1 MEWKDQGWGNQ
12 KGKVALFADGA
23 RVYTTPTSAPHTLT
37 FFESAE
43 IELAVGVNNFEFKY
57 RVGSG
62 GGHSITITNFAWS
75 SPPWLRSPPPP
86 PMSPGYLQMADGYYM
101 IESGSCG
108 GALISTTSECNS
120 AATALGLP
128 HITVDYTHY
137 AVTNYPP
144 GCVFLGFSL
153 YGFGGGSSG
162 SCSSLKRCICML
174 KSPPSPP
181 TSPPS
186 PPPPPSSPPLPLPPS
201 PPSLPPSP
209 LLPPSPPVP
218 PQPPPSP
225 PLPPLLPPRTI
236 FGFDFDGTIATSPG
250 WSSGGGDPLASP
262 YAFTKK
268 EGKTPSHGT
277 GPSAGVGGSG
287 SYMYAEA
294 SSPRQKGDLFTL
306 AYDGSACADI
316 GLGISTVAFHYH
328 MYGATMGEL
337 RLTNP
342 LGVVLWSLSG
352 DQGDSWHAT
361 QAHVFSPS
369 FSFEFRCGSDF
380 RGDAAVA
387 QVTVSC
393 GAAPP
398 IPPMSPPLLP
408 PLPSPPSPPPSQ
420 PVTSGTCPDVSSS
433 MNTAS
438 YSSWCSVSNPLFA
451 LCGSLITISMSWKD
465 QGWGHQKGRLG
476 IFTLFDGVAV
486 YTTPQAPHS
495 LTAFLDTIQLPA
507 GVKDLDF
514 RYRVGDGGG
523 HSITIVNFAWS
534 LSLQSPPSTPRP
546 PFPPLS
552 PAPPPLPQP
561 PPSQPTTAFDF
572 SSTTSPGWSSGGGDP
587 PSYAFWQTTGQT
599 TSHGTGPS
607 AGVGGSGSYMYA
619 EASSPRQKGDLFT
632 LAYDGSAC
640 ADIGLGVSTVA
651 FHYHMYGA
659 AMGELRLTN
668 PLGVV
673 LWSLSGDQGD
683 SWHATQ
689 AHVFS
694 PSFTFEYA
702 RGLSYTGDAA
712 VAQVTVSCGAAPRPP
727 PQAPPT
733 PSSPPPSPPPLPPPP
748 LLPSFV
754 FSSTDLLKAAA
765 QEYNA
770 NRTSI
775 EKYGP
780 IANWDVALISN
791 MDGLFS
797 GLTNL
802 NVDISKWDT
811 SSVTD
816 MSSMF
821 YVMS

>member
-1 MEWKDQGWGNQ
+1 MAQ
-12 KGKVALFADGA
+12 VTVSCGA
-23 RVYTTPTSAPHTLT
+23 APP
-37 FFESAE
+37 
-43 IELAVGVNNFEFKY
+43 I
-57 RVGSG
+57 
-62 GGHSITITNFAWS
+62 
-75 SPPWLRSPPPP
+75 P
-86 PMSPGYLQMADGYYM
+86 PMSPPL
-101 IESGSCG
+101 
-108 GALISTTSECNS
+108 
-120 AATALGLP
+120 LP
-128 HITVDYTHY
+128 
-137 AVTNYPP
+137 PLRP
-144 GCVFLGFSL
+144 SPLP
-153 YGFGGGSSG
+153 
-162 SCSSLKRCICML
+162 
-174 KSPPSPP
+174 PPSPP
-181 TSPPS
+181 
-186 PPPPPSSPPLPLPPS
+186 
-201 PPSLPPSP
+201 
-209 LLPPSPPVP
+209 LPPSPPVP
-218 PQPPPSP
+218 PRPPPSP
-225 PLPPLLPPRTI
+225 PLPPLPPPRTI

-316 GLGISTVAFHYH
+316 GLGI
-328 MYGATMGEL
+328 
-337 RLTNP
+337 
-342 LGVVLWSLSG
+342 
-352 DQGDSWHAT
+352 
-361 QAHVFSPS
+361 
-369 FSFEFRCGSDF
+369 
-380 RGDAAVA
+380 
-387 QVTVSC
+387 
-393 GAAPP
+393 
-398 IPPMSPPLLP
+398 
-408 PLPSPPSPPPSQ
+408 
-420 PVTSGTCPDVSSS
+420 
-433 MNTAS
+433 
-438 YSSWCSVSNPLFA
+438 
-451 LCGSLITISMSWKD
+451 
-465 QGWGHQKGRLG
+465 
-476 IFTLFDGVAV
+476 
-486 YTTPQAPHS
+486 
-495 LTAFLDTIQLPA
+495 
-507 GVKDLDF
+507 
-514 RYRVGDGGG
+514 
-523 HSITIVNFAWS
+523 
-534 LSLQSPPSTPRP
+534 
-546 PFPPLS
+546 
-552 PAPPPLPQP
+552 
-561 PPSQPTTAFDF
+561 
-572 SSTTSPGWSSGGGDP
+572 
-587 PSYAFWQTTGQT
+587 
-599 TSHGTGPS
+599 
-607 AGVGGSGSYMYA
+607 
-619 EASSPRQKGDLFT
+619 
-632 LAYDGSAC
+632 
-640 ADIGLGVSTVA
+640 STVA

>member
-1 MEWKDQGWGNQ
+1 M
-12 KGKVALFADGA
+12 
-23 RVYTTPTSAPHTLT
+23 
-37 FFESAE
+37 
-43 IELAVGVNNFEFKY
+43 
-57 RVGSG
+57 
-62 GGHSITITNFAWS
+62 
-75 SPPWLRSPPPP
+75 PPR
-86 PMSPGYLQMADGYYM
+86 
-101 IESGSCG
+101 
-108 GALISTTSECNS
+108 
-120 AATALGLP
+120 
-128 HITVDYTHY
+128 
-137 AVTNYPP
+137 
-144 GCVFLGFSL
+144 
-153 YGFGGGSSG
+153 
-162 SCSSLKRCICML
+162 
-174 KSPPSPP
+174 
-181 TSPPS
+181 
-186 PPPPPSSPPLPLPPS
+186 
-201 PPSLPPSP
+201 
-209 LLPPSPPVP
+209 
-218 PQPPPSP
+218 PPPSP
-225 PLPPLLPPRTI
+225 PLPPPRTI

-712 VAQVTVSCGAAPRPP
+712 VAQVTVSCGAAPPIPPMSPPLLPPLRPSPLPPPSPPLPPSPPVPPRPPPSPPLPPLPPPRTIFGFDFDGTIATSPGWSSGGGDPLASPYAFTKKEGKTPSHGTGPSAGVGGSGSYMYAEASSPRQKGDLFTLAYDGSACADIGLGISTVAFHYHMYGAAMGELRLTNPLGVVLWSLSGDQGDSWHATQAHVFSPSFTFEYARGLSYTGDAAVAQVTVSCGAAPRPP

>member
-1 MEWKDQGWGNQ
+1 M
-12 KGKVALFADGA
+12 
-23 RVYTTPTSAPHTLT
+23 
-37 FFESAE
+37 
-43 IELAVGVNNFEFKY
+43 
-57 RVGSG
+57 
-62 GGHSITITNFAWS
+62 
-75 SPPWLRSPPPP
+75 PPR
-86 PMSPGYLQMADGYYM
+86 
-101 IESGSCG
+101 
-108 GALISTTSECNS
+108 
-120 AATALGLP
+120 
-128 HITVDYTHY
+128 
-137 AVTNYPP
+137 
-144 GCVFLGFSL
+144 
-153 YGFGGGSSG
+153 
-162 SCSSLKRCICML
+162 
-174 KSPPSPP
+174 
-181 TSPPS
+181 
-186 PPPPPSSPPLPLPPS
+186 
-201 PPSLPPSP
+201 
-209 LLPPSPPVP
+209 
-218 PQPPPSP
+218 PPPSP
-225 PLPPLLPPRTI
+225 PLPPPRTI

-451 LCGSLITISMSWKD
+451 LRGSLITISMSWKD

-712 VAQVTVSCGAAPRPP
+712 VAQVTVSCGAAPPIPPMSPPLLPPLRPSPLPPPSPPLPPSPPVPPRPPPSPPLPPLPPPRTIFGFDFDGTIATSPGWSSGGGDPLASPYAFTKKEGKTPSHGTGPSAGVGGSGSYMYAEASSPRQKGDLFTLAYDGSACADIGLGISTVAFHYHMYGAAMGELRLTNPLGVVLWSLSGDQGDSWHATQAHVFSPSFTFEYARGLSYTGDAAVAQVTVSCGAAPRPP